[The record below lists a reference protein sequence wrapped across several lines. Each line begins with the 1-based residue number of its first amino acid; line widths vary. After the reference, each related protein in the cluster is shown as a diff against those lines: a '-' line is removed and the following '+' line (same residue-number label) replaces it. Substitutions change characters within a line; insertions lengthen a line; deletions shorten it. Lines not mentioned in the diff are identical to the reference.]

1 MCIRDRAYGAR
12 YVPMLPYLYA
22 ALDQVSAKLDGKGKL
37 PGDALIAPTPRG
49 AGALELKQLAI
60 PAAR

>member
-1 MCIRDRAYGAR
+1 
-12 YVPMLPYLYA
+12 MLPYLYA